1 MLPSMVV
8 VEGVGI
14 SSIVVSFVGFV
25 VGIASLKRNQRRGSG
40 SENGIFVSPLM
51 PKCDKCMIWLEAT
64 TP

>member
-25 VGIASLKRNQRRGSG
+25 VGIASLERNQRRGSG
-40 SENGIFVSPLM
+40 SENGISVSPLM
-51 PKCDKCMIWLEAT
+51 PKCD
-64 TP
+64 